1 MTVPGGVPNLPQ
13 GALTFDTMA
22 STLQDTSGAAMKDR
36 ADERFPAI
44 MDNSTGLSP
53 TLPFSPFGILTGIF
67 SQVQSLIANADPAD
81 ITSPEDIPGLLIE
94 FIEGLPVVGQF
105 IDVLEAIMGTYTG
118 SDQILLDIQNIFAPI
133 RALMQQ
139 FAGIFDGFPSV
150 DQITTGVGQ
159 FLGAFVGLD
168 LTNPG
173 AILAALEG
181 SLGDI
186 VHALTG
192 IAGGGLSD
200 LESWAAGLSGAI
212 TNIVAS
218 LTASIEAGGADVVAL
233 IQSIMT
239 ELTALISS
247 GGSGIAAFIAA
258 LLQPLIDAIG
268 AALGTPIPSV
278 GSVLDNLGSFLGLTR
293 TAASA
298 ANDLAVAAGAFI
310 NNVINAIIS
319 ALNGFPLG
327 IGAAPA
333 AALAA
338 LTATVSTQQS
348 NQQAAVV
355 TVATV
360 NLGANQAWMAP
371 YAVADVTYPR
381 ILHNI
386 LQIQGVTTPASAGT
400 AHTHDSFGTSGI
412 VSGNI
417 AYLPVTQAGT
427 GTKRASFV
435 TTRVST
441 VYDTVAM
448 YLGQPTSG
456 INNVFIEVYRK
467 DSAGNIAQ
475 VSSQEVSAS
484 IPAGNPLYR
493 EFPLAAPIIANSGES
508 YAVAMRNATTN
519 SVVLQT
525 RAVWAE
531 DSGSLNFTGSDALKT
546 SYTAAEVA
554 AAQAANAVT
563 TAVATLYP
571 MPFAMLATTG
581 AEPGQFTYT
590 DNFDNRSTLGPLWLP
605 KQSTPLPIKLSGN
618 RATFNGTAAGDQLAL
633 YTAPV
638 GGDAMLVEANLYSR
652 AASSSTCGVMLCCNR
667 ELTQT
672 VYLGVEASLI
682 HLYAGPWNALS
693 QVGLWVTATTDAKF
707 SAVCDPSTGIFTILR
722 DGTDV
727 QAWNSAGTIQ
737 FGEMFRYGGL
747 RASKSVIVG
756 SAAPGQMDNFLF
768 RDYTP

>member
-1 MTVPGGVPNLPQ
+1 MTTPGQPGPD
-13 GALTFDTMA
+13 GAYVIGGGGNSYGQEMTDA
-22 STLQDTSGAAMKDR
+22 SAAHLMLGGFTSIASIANPLDAVGAAMGMFAESLLK
-36 ADERFPAI
+36 
-44 MDNSTGLSP
+44 
-53 TLPFSPFGILTGIF
+53 LPLDVLKLFEPL
-67 SQVQSLIANADPAD
+67 
-81 ITSPEDIPGLLIE
+81 IPGDLGAV
-94 FIEGLPVVGQF
+94 FNTVGGA
-105 IDVLEAIMGTYTG
+105 VNAIMGFFQTIGPLLTSTFNSFITTTYNVLSSG
-118 SDQILLDIQNIFAPI
+118 FQQILDIVNGLVVVPISSAVSGFKDWFTGLMGSTIPDLGTAISGAVNDVSDLVHDLLTAP
-133 RALMQQ
+133 AT
-139 FAGIFDGFPSV
+139 V
-150 DQITTGVGQ
+150 
-159 FLGAFVGLD
+159 LGALPQTLVSGLTGALSDVNGFVQGVVNAIIQAISGIPFVG
-168 LTNPG
+168 G
-173 AILAALEG
+173 SIAAAIA
-181 SLGDI
+181 
-186 VHALTG
+186 ALTG
-192 IAGGGLSD
+192 
-200 LESWAAGLSGAI
+200 
-212 TNIVAS
+212 
-218 LTASIEAGGADVVAL
+218 
-233 IQSIMT
+233 
-239 ELTALISS
+239 
-247 GGSGIAAFIAA
+247 
-258 LLQPLIDAIG
+258 
-268 AALGTPIPSV
+268 
-278 GSVLDNLGSFLGLTR
+278 
-293 TAASA
+293 
-298 ANDLAVAAGAFI
+298 AVR
-310 NNVINAIIS
+310 
-319 ALNGFPLG
+319 
-327 IGAAPA
+327 
-333 AALAA
+333 
-338 LTATVSTQQS
+338 TQQS

-355 TVATV
+355 TVATA

-371 YAVADVTYPR
+371 YAIADVTYPR

-386 LQIQGVTTPASAGT
+386 LQTQGITTSASAGT

-519 SVVLQT
+519 SGVLQT

-546 SYTAAEVA
+546 SHTAAEVA

-563 TAVATLYP
+563 TAVAILYP

-590 DNFDNRSTLGPLWLP
+590 DNFDNRSKLGPLWLP

-638 GGDAMLVEANLYSR
+638 GGDEMLVEANLYGR

-672 VYLGVEASLI
+672 VYLGVEQSLI
-682 HLYAGPWNALS
+682 HLYAGPWNALT
-693 QVGLWVTATTDAKF
+693 QVGLWSTGIADAKF
-707 SAVCDPSTGIFTILR
+707 SVVNDPSTGIFTILR

-756 SAAPGQMDNFLF
+756 SAAPGQMDNFTF
-768 RDYTP
+768 RDN